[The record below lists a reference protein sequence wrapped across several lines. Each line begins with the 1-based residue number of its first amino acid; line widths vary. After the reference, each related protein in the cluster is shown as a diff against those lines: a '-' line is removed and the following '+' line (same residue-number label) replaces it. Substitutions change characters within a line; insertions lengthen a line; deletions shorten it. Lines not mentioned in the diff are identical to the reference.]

1 MENLKRMRYNTMNS
15 WNQSTAPA
23 YNLKVH
29 NVIDRELQDKVFE
42 LMDCE
47 GFYDEINGM
56 IADFDRGNDYSWQ
69 AGFNGRSGGYLVLY
83 RGGKKTKHLTKED
96 FKSDNGYNGRV
107 YVSDR
112 YGWKNYEEAKKL
124 NLVDREIITSIYS
137 KPGLEIEDNEV
148 PGNVLRAFRKLAV
161 MIVKHVEYMVKN
173 ASIDNEEYTVT
184 KRRKVIN
191 Y

>member
-1 MENLKRMRYNTMNS
+1 MKNLKRMRYDTMNS

-83 RGGKKTKHLTKED
+83 RGGRELSEH
-96 FKSDNGYNGRV
+96 KSYCTSCGQRNF
-107 YVSDR
+107 
-112 YGWKNYEEAKKL
+112 
-124 NLVDREIITSIYS
+124 TSIKENNNKCGRCGKNSRVDHIFYDVYT
-137 KPGLEIEDNEV
+137 KPGLNIEDNEV
-148 PGNVLRAFRKLAV
+148 PGKMLRAFRKLAV
-161 MIVKHVEYMVKN
+161 DIVKSVEYMANN